1 MPRAASSIG
10 QRSPVPSLRKPFAF
24 AVICLAA
31 VLSICASASAAP
43 TWLTPTT
50 ISEAQD
56 PFELALAVD
65 SGGDAVTAWSDFGG
79 GNENIEA
86 AGTTAP
92 GAGWNSPTKLAESSF
107 FIFQPPMPQVAI
119 DSHGDAVAVWE
130 IYKNSKW
137 YVQASQM
144 PAGGTWQ
151 TPVQLA
157 ETNYAL
163 GQPQVAIDAQGD
175 AVAAWTTSNGS
186 HDLIDASELPAG
198 GSWQTPAQI
207 SGSSEEAAQPHV
219 AMNAAGDAVV
229 AWTIWTGSTNT
240 IAAAELP
247 AGGTW
252 QTPAQISNAGNED
265 YDPQVAIDEHGDVV
279 AVWEHNNGGQE
290 VVQAAQLPAGGSWQ
304 STASQLSE
312 GGQSA
317 YNPELASNP
326 QGDAVV
332 VWERYNGSDQIAQ
345 AAQLPAGGSWQPAV
359 NISESGV
366 DGGAPHVAIDPQGDE
381 VAVWTR
387 WDGSTDTAEASELA
401 AGGTWQ
407 TPVALSAGVQ
417 DSYNPRVGMSS
428 NGEAV
433 AVWTAYNGSG
443 DVVQSANFVGAGPQ
457 LNEVS
462 IPASGMAG
470 QQLSFSV
477 TPVDDWTPVGQTS
490 WSFGD
495 GATATGTSVTHE
507 YSAPGEYEVTVE
519 STDSLGNIT
528 TEKRKILIEAPP
540 APKPE
545 EPAKEPSTEEPAKE
559 TPAPKEPAAKQESAA
574 QPQTSTTTTP
584 TIVSPPAD
592 PHPAPVLDLITGQEQ
607 PLINSHAL
615 SLGATCGP
623 AACTASVSG
632 SVKLPG
638 HRRALRVISYT
649 GAIPAGGFRVLR
661 LDVPRHLR
669 RSVRRYL
676 VHHPRYKV
684 TLHLTVVTMV
694 GGHASHTESLD
705 LPIWTYPGFR

>member
-1 MPRAASSIG
+1 MSRAASGIG
-10 QRSPVPSLRKPFAF
+10 HCSPQATIRRPFALA
-24 AVICLAA
+24 AVGLAA

-43 TWLTPTT
+43 TWLSPTT
-50 ISEAQD
+50 ISTTED
-56 PFELALAVD
+56 PFELALAVAPN
-65 SGGDAVTAWSDFGG
+65 G
-79 GNENIEA
+79 EA
-86 AGTTAP
+86 ASSWSAFDGGHEIVEATATTAP
-92 GAGWNSPTKLAESSF
+92 GAGWGSSTKLAEASF
-107 FIFQPPMPQVAI
+107 FLLQPPMPQVAI
-119 DSHGDAVAVWE
+119 DSQGNAVAVWE
-130 IYKNSKW
+130 IEKSGKW
-137 YVQASQM
+137 YVQASQR
-144 PAGGTWQ
+144 PAGGSWQ

-157 ETNYAL
+157 ETKYAI
-163 GQPQVAIDAQGD
+163 GEPHVAMDAQGD
-175 AVAAWTTSNGS
+175 AVAVWASYNGS
-186 HDLIDASELPAG
+186 HDLIEASELPAG
-198 GSWQTPAQI
+198 GSWKTPVQI
-207 SGSSEEAAQPHV
+207 PDSEEGEQPQI
-219 AMNAAGDAVV
+219 AMNAAGDAIA
-229 AWTIWTGSTNT
+229 AWTTWTGSTDRVES
-240 IAAAELP
+240 ADLP
-247 AGGTW
+247 AGGSW
-252 QTPAQISNAGNED
+252 QTAAQISNASSED
-265 YDPQVAIDEHGDVV
+265 YDPQVAIDEHGNAV

-290 VVQAAQLPAGGSWQ
+290 LVQGAQLPAGGSWQ
-304 STASQLSE
+304 SAALQLSE

-317 YNPELASNP
+317 YNPELAGNA

-345 AAQLPAGGSWQPAV
+345 AAQLPAGGSWQTAV

-366 DGGAPHVAIDPQGDE
+366 DGSAPHVAIDSQGDE

-387 WDGSTDTAEASELA
+387 SDGSTEIAEASELA

-407 TPVALSAGVQ
+407 SPVALSPGVQ
-417 DSYNPRVGMSS
+417 DSYDPRVGMSS

-462 IPASGMAG
+462 IPASGTAG

-519 STDSLGNIT
+519 SADSLGNVT
-528 TEKRKILIEAPP
+528 TEKRKVLIEAPP
-540 APKPE
+540 APKRE
-545 EPAKEPSTEEPAKE
+545 EPAQEPSTEEPAKE
-559 TPAPKEPAAKQESAA
+559 TPAPKEAAAKQESAA
-574 QPQTSTTTTP
+574 QPQTNTTTTP

-592 PHPAPVLDLITGQEQ
+592 PHPAPLLELITGQEQ

-623 AACTASVSG
+623 ASCTASVSG

-638 HRRALRVISYT
+638 HHRALRVISYT

-684 TLHLTVVTMV
+684 TLHLTVVTIV
-694 GGHASHTESLD
+694 GGHALHTESLD